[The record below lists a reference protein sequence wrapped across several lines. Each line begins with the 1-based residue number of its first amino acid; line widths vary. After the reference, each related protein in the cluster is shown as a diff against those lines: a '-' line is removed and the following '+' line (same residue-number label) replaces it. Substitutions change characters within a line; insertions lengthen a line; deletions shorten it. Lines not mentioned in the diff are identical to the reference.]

1 MVGQKGR
8 YCHREGEEQ
17 QPERAQQ
24 KDLLTAIIAA
34 VRRAGAVL
42 SAAVG
47 QVFSGYLAVSMAW
60 LQTAW
65 QAGKTGLHAW
75 WQLMLWHLTRAWQAT
90 REELQH
96 TWRHLTPLSL
106 PQAWQARALL
116 GLLALIVL
124 IPGISYYLA
133 RPLPLPPAAKPLPAN
148 FRADDTNLLARLV
161 AAEAQDEPYPGQVA
175 VVAVVLNRL
184 RDPNFPKTVAGI
196 IFEPWAFESVAN
208 GRYWQVQVLARDYAA
223 TNDALN
229 DWDPSNGAL
238 YFFNPAKATSP
249 WIWTRPQ
256 ITQIGNHIFTR

>member
-1 MVGQKGR
+1 
-8 YCHREGEEQ
+8 
-17 QPERAQQ
+17 
-24 KDLLTAIIAA
+24 
-34 VRRAGAVL
+34 
-42 SAAVG
+42 
-47 QVFSGYLAVSMAW
+47 MAW
-60 LQTAW
+60 TF
-65 QAGKTGLHAW
+65 W
-75 WQLMLWHLTRAWQAT
+75 WKRYGRQLGVCIINQLRFASGGWLTRLLETGRFIKEHAEPLEVSIQSWFQSAWQAT
-90 REELQH
+90 TEELQRA
-96 TWRHLTPLSL
+96 WRHLTPLHL

-116 GLLALIVL
+116 GLLVLIVL

-133 RPLPLPPAAKPLPAN
+133 RPLPPPPEAKPLPAN

-184 RDPNFPKTVAGI
+184 RHPDFPKTIAGI

-208 GRYWQVQVLARDYAA
+208 GRYWQVQVLSRDYAA
-223 TNDALN
+223 THDALN

>member
-1 MVGQKGR
+1 M
-8 YCHREGEEQ
+8 
-17 QPERAQQ
+17 
-24 KDLLTAIIAA
+24 
-34 VRRAGAVL
+34 
-42 SAAVG
+42 
-47 QVFSGYLAVSMAW
+47 SGHGGWHCYLAEKW
-60 LQTAW
+60 PR
-65 QAGKTGLHAW
+65 
-75 WQLMLWHLTRAWQAT
+75 LTERWYRFIDFLRQSGRTTIARFQSAWQAT
-90 REELQH
+90 TEELQY
-96 TWRHLTPLSL
+96 TWRHLTPLRL
-106 PQAWQARALL
+106 PKAWQARALL
-116 GLLALIVL
+116 GLLVFILA

-133 RPLPLPPAAKPLPAN
+133 RPLPSPPPPAAKPLPAN
-148 FRADDTNLLARLV
+148 FRTDDTNLLARLV

-223 TNDALN
+223 THDAMN